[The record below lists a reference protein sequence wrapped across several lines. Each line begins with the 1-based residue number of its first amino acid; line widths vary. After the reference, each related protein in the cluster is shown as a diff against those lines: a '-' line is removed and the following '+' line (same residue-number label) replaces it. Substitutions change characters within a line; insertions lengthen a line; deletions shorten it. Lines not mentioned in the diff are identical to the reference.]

1 MIGPVDSKCAEH
13 LCLAHREVKLPA
25 SADEMRIFYNLSMDR
40 VHYFPNR
47 NAIYFVESAYWAVL
61 EIISVMLK
69 GMGSPIRIEQMYL
82 DKRSI
87 FKGGKRVVLKPEQ
100 ATPILVALRMKGI
113 QVVVSE

>member
-1 MIGPVDSKCAEH
+1 
-13 LCLAHREVKLPA
+13 
-25 SADEMRIFYNLSMDR
+25 
-40 VHYFPNR
+40 
-47 NAIYFVESAYWAVL
+47 
-61 EIISVMLK
+61 MLK
-69 GMGSPIRIEQMYL
+69 GMGSPIRIEQLYL

>member
-1 MIGPVDSKCAEH
+1 VIGPVDSKCAEH
-13 LCLAHREVKLPA
+13 LCHAHREIKLPA
-25 SADEMRIFYNLSMDR
+25 SADEMRIFYNLTMDR
-40 VHYFPNR
+40 VHYFPSR

-61 EIISVMLK
+61 EIISAMLK
-69 GMGSPIRIEQMYL
+69 GMGSPIRVEQLYL

-100 ATPILVALRMKGI
+100 AAPILVALRIKGI